1 MDNTSPSPK
10 KKENPVLA
18 TQPINQD
25 VMDLV
30 ANKGQ
35 PKSSPEIQ
43 QVKDRLLKIIQ
54 TSGADPQK
62 IITAA
67 KYARQAVQ
75 KPEMYPM
82 AIEIA
87 IKSGILTPDQAPKG
101 EGIDYQLLANGITA
115 GKLTE
120 ELIKEG
126 KL

>member
-1 MDNTSPSPK
+1 MDTTSPAPK
-10 KKENPVLA
+10 KMENLT

-25 VMDLV
+25 VMELV

-35 PKSSPEIQ
+35 PKSNPEIQ
-43 QVKDRLLKIIQ
+43 QVKDRLLKIIK

-62 IITAA
+62 IIMAA

-75 KPEMYPM
+75 KPELYPM